1 MIATTLQNLDEAAAW
16 ALQALSTALG
26 QAHQAKSGVYLQGDI
41 LPAAGCYDFVNGKLA
56 LSFSSACLVRKTFW
70 VASSIQ

>member
-1 MIATTLQNLDEAAAW
+1 MIAMTLQNLDEAAAW

-41 LPAAGCYDFVNGKLA
+41 YLQQAATIL
-56 LSFSSACLVRKTFW
+56 
-70 VASSIQ
+70 